1 MGLGLGLGL
10 GIVLG
15 LGLGTELPLGLGW
28 LVFMSYGP
36 KLLELNLRSGGG
48 FGNKNKI
55 VQGIIHFV
63 HPGLFL
69 FLGKEQTSR

>member
-15 LGLGTELPLGLGW
+15 LGLGTWSVFGLG
-28 LVFMSYGP
+28 FKYYGP
-36 KLLELNLRSGGG
+36 KLLELKLRSGGG

-55 VQGIIHFV
+55 VQKIIQNRQDFEV
-63 HPGLFL
+63 
-69 FLGKEQTSR
+69 KSVC